1 MADIFELFKKIGR
14 REEKVGP
21 PEYLV
26 VGLGN
31 PGAQYEGTRHNAGY
45 AALDHIAEKASIR
58 VRDLKFKALTGRG
71 TLGGKPVMLL
81 KPQTFMNLSGTSV
94 KEASDFYN
102 IPPEKIIVISDD
114 VNFEPGRIRVRRSG
128 SDGGHKGLYNI
139 IYSLSSDAFP
149 RVRLGVGR
157 KPDGYDM
164 ADWVLSR
171 MGKEEAEALVSTFES
186 VGDSVNLI
194 IEGKVEDAMGKY
206 NGSGKAHGSE
216 TTDGEK

>member
-1 MADIFELFKKIGR
+1 
-14 REEKVGP
+14 
-21 PEYLV
+21 
-26 VGLGN
+26 
-31 PGAQYEGTRHNAGY
+31 
-45 AALDHIAEKASIR
+45 
-58 VRDLKFKALTGRG
+58 
-71 TLGGKPVMLL
+71 
-81 KPQTFMNLSGTSV
+81 MNLSGTSV

-186 VGDSVNLI
+186 VCDSVNLI

>member
-21 PEYLV
+21 PEYLI

-31 PGAQYEGTRHNAGY
+31 PGDRYEGTRHNAGF
-45 AALDHIAEKASIR
+45 AALDYIAEKSSIR

-71 TLGGKPVMLL
+71 TLGGRPVMLM

-94 KEASDFYN
+94 KEASDFYGV
-102 IPPEKIIVISDD
+102 PPEKIIVISDD

-128 SDGGHKGLYNI
+128 SDGGHKGLHNV
-139 IYSLSSDAFP
+139 IYALSSDAFP
-149 RVRLGVGR
+149 RVRLGVGK
-157 KPDGYDM
+157 KPDEYDM

-171 MGKEEAEALVSTFES
+171 MNKEEAEALVSVFGNVS
-186 VGDSVNLI
+186 DSVTMI
-194 IEGKVEDAMGKY
+194 IEGKIDDAMGKY
-206 NGSGKAHGSE
+206 NGSGKTPE
-216 TTDGEK
+216 TEE